1 MINLNILKM
10 ASDTK
15 YYGLK
20 NIYTHQAKIKN
31 RVCGDIIEIEV
42 KIKKDKINL
51 MRYQTEAC
59 IFCQASASILA
70 NQIKKF
76 SIKSLKQDI
85 NFFSKL
91 IQNKEDQ
98 LPAKF
103 KSLKITFKLT
113 YQPSMTPKY
122 TKKSINFL
130 LCKDFEIQ
138 DFQHERESQK
148 QLVLPHNQ

>member
-31 RVCGDIIEIEV
+31 RVCGDIIKIEV
-42 KIKKDKINL
+42 KIRNDKINL

-59 IFCQASASILA
+59 IFCQASASMLA

-91 IQNKEDQ
+91 IQNKENQ

-103 KSLKITFKLT
+103 KSLKKLINKENSRRFDCIMLPFKA
-113 YQPSMTPKY
+113 
-122 TKKSINFL
+122 L
-130 LCKDFEIQ
+130 LKALKI
-138 DFQHERESQK
+138 
-148 QLVLPHNQ
+148 

>member
-1 MINLNILKM
+1 M

-20 NIYTHQAKIKN
+20 NIYTHKAKIKN
-31 RVCGDIIEIEV
+31 RVCGDIIKIEV
-42 KIKKDKINL
+42 KIRNDKINL

-59 IFCQASASILA
+59 IFCQASASMLA

-91 IQNKEDQ
+91 IQNKENQ

-103 KSLKITFKLT
+103 KSLKKLINKENSKRFDCIMLPFKA
-113 YQPSMTPKY
+113 
-122 TKKSINFL
+122 L
-130 LCKDFEIQ
+130 LKALKI
-138 DFQHERESQK
+138 
-148 QLVLPHNQ
+148 

>member
-42 KIKKDKINL
+42 KIRKDKINL

-103 KSLKITFKLT
+103 KSLKKLINKENSKRFDCIMLPFKA
-113 YQPSMTPKY
+113 
-122 TKKSINFL
+122 L
-130 LCKDFEIQ
+130 LKALKI
-138 DFQHERESQK
+138 
-148 QLVLPHNQ
+148 